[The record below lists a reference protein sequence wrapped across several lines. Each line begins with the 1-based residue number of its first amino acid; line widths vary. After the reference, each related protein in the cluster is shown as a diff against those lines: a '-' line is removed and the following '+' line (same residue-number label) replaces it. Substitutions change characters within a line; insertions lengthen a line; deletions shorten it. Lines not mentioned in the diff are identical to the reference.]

1 MGMPIDRRTFLR
13 VTGMALGAGA
23 LYRIAPAWAADGPA
37 AETARLLAGRNGEAV
52 TPFTF
57 VQLSDTHVG
66 FEGPANPTGTRA
78 FERAV
83 EMVNALPRVPD
94 LVLFTGDLTH
104 DSETPGEPAVRMRRW
119 KKIAD
124 GLKVPVHRM
133 VPGEHDAG
141 LDGGAL
147 FREMFGETSYAFDH
161 RGVHFVALDNVSR
174 AKPEVGPDQ
183 VAWLRRDLAR
193 FPPTAPIVV
202 FTHRPLFDLRPDWEW
217 FTRDGDQVMA
227 VLAPFENVTVLYG
240 HIHRED
246 RHEVGRVRHYA
257 ARSLVFAFPDPA
269 AGVPKRPVPFDK
281 DHPMRNLGLRV
292 VQAGPGS
299 PPAPGTVTC
308 EEVELTLQ
316 ERSGTEGF
324 QQILRP
330 SSLGPLE
337 GRTS

>member
-1 MGMPIDRRTFLR
+1 MSKSIDRRAFLR
-13 VTGMALGAGA
+13 ISGLALGAGA
-23 LYRIAPAWAADGPA
+23 LYRIGPAWGADGPA
-37 AETARLLAGRNGEAV
+37 KDTGRELQQRNGEAV
-52 TPFTF
+52 TPFTL

-66 FEGPANPTGTRA
+66 FEGPPNPMGTRA

-83 EMVNALPRVPD
+83 EIVNALPQAPD

-104 DSETPGEPAVRMRRW
+104 DSETPGEPAARMRRF

-124 GLKVPVHRM
+124 GLKVPMRKM

-147 FREMFGETSYAFDH
+147 FRETFGETFYSFDH

-174 AKPEVGPDQ
+174 AKPEVGPEQ
-183 VAWLRRDLAR
+183 LAWLRKDLAR
-193 FPPTAPIVV
+193 FPPTAPIIV
-202 FTHRPLFDLRPDWEW
+202 FTHRPLFDLKPEWEW
-217 FTRDGDQVMA
+217 FTRDGDEVMA
-227 VLAPFENVTVLYG
+227 ILAPFENVTVLYG

-246 RHEVGRVRHYA
+246 RHESVHSRHYA
-257 ARSLVFAFPDPA
+257 ARSLVFAFPDPSTA
-269 AGVPKRPVPFDK
+269 AAKRPIPFDRE
-281 DHPMRNLGLRV
+281 HPMRNLGLRV
-292 VQAGPGS
+292 VHAGPGKPS
-299 PPAPGTVTC
+299 QVATVTC

-330 SSLGPLE
+330 SSLGPMDW
-337 GRTS
+337 RRS